1 MLRVPRSRG
10 AVSGVALILLGLW
23 GALIPF
29 VGPYFHYAY
38 TPDTGW
44 TYTTG
49 RFWLE
54 ILPGAG
60 TLVGGLIVLI
70 SSYRPVALLG
80 AWLAAFSGA
89 WFAVGSLLGPTWT
102 RMGMTTGQPVG
113 GTVLRAAEQLGFF
126 TGLGIAIV
134 FFATLTLGRLSVVSI
149 RDTELAA
156 HAKTTRAEPA
166 EEKPADGKAR
176 RREAR
181 PDRHAVPRAAARQAG
196 DRNGTNCQ
204 RARQLGGALAY
215 AAFGTRFWSRPR
227 AHRTS
232 LGASAR
238 VRGAQRLA

>member
-54 ILPGAG
+54 ILPGAA
-60 TLVGGLIVLI
+60 TLVGGIIVLM

-113 GTVLRAAEQLGFF
+113 GTTLRTVEQLGFF

-134 FFATLTLGRLSVVSI
+134 FFATLTLGRFSVVSVK
-149 RDTELAA
+149 DTELAA
-156 HAKTTRAEPA
+156 HAKTKRAEPA
-166 EEKPADGKAR
+166 EEKPAEAKAAGTGMRFSRLRPGRPAAETGKPA
-176 RREAR
+176 EAK
-181 PDRHAVPRAAARQAG
+181 AARTG
-196 DRNGTNCQ
+196 MRFPGL
-204 RARQLGGALAY
+204 RPGRP
-215 AAFGTRFWSRPR
+215 AAETEQP
-227 AHRTS
+227 
-232 LGASAR
+232 ASER
-238 VRGAQRLA
+238 VRSAAR